1 MEEIKKETGTE
12 EVSEK
17 AGKEISQTEKMSHK
31 GNFIGFDKKKLDEK
45 PGHFSDVQ
53 EMLEK
58 NLKWSQIIYEQNRR
72 IIRRL
77 TLSAVAAWIKWLFI
91 IAVLIWGAWYGWPIV
106 KKVNQQYESIVGQFQ
121 AVTTDKNDETSALQ
135 KILNLLNLNQQ
146 QAEQLK
152 AMNN

>member
-1 MEEIKKETGTE
+1 MEELKKETGAENT
-12 EVSEK
+12 SEI
-17 AGKEISQTEKMSHK
+17 ADKEINQTGKTGHK
-31 GNFIGFDKKKLDEK
+31 SNFIGFDKKKLDEK
-45 PGHFSDVQ
+45 PGHFSDMQ

-77 TLSAVAAWIKWLFI
+77 TLSAVVAWVKWLFI

-121 AVTTDKNDETSALQ
+121 AVTTGKNDETSALQ
-135 KILNLLNLNQQ
+135 KILNLLNLNEQ

>member
-12 EVSEK
+12 DVSET
-17 AGKEISQTEKMSHK
+17 AGKEIKEVEKTGHK

-45 PGHFSDVQ
+45 PGHFSDIQ

-77 TLSAVAAWIKWLFI
+77 TLTAVIAWVKWLLI
-91 IAVLIWGAWYGWPIV
+91 LAVLIWGAWYGWPIV
-106 KKVNQQYESIVGQFQ
+106 KKVNQQYDLIVGQFQ
-121 AVTTDKNDETSALQ
+121 SVTTDKNDETNALQ
-135 KILNLLNLNQQ
+135 KILNLLNLNPQ